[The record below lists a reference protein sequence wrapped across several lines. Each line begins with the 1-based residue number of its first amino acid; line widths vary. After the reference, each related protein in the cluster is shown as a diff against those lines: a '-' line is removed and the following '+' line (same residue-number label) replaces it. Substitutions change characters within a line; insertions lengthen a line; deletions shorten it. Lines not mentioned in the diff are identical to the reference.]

1 MIRTYL
7 ECREWLGSDYAIR
20 KKLDAGE
27 LYRVGWGLYSDKP
40 SPGLPELAAKRY
52 PATVVAMDSAFFYQG
67 LTDVVPDRLHLA
79 TARDT
84 TRIADRRIRQHFV
97 PAAILGVGV
106 AVIDWNGA
114 PCRTYD
120 LERLAIDA
128 VRMRTKLP
136 YELYKEVVLSLRARS
151 AELYPAK
158 IDDYLDAFPRRDS
171 ILASIEKEIF

>member
-1 MIRTYL
+1 MIWTYT
-7 ECREWLGSDYAIR
+7 ECRERVGSDYAIR
-20 KKLDAGE
+20 KKLEAGE
-27 LYRVGWGLYSDKP
+27 LHRVGWGLYSDKP

-52 PATVVAMDSAFFYQG
+52 PDAVIALDSAFFYQG

-97 PAAILGVGV
+97 PSSILGVGV

-136 YELYKEVVLSLRARS
+136 YELYKEVILSLRARS

-158 IDDYLDAFPRRDS
+158 IDDYLDAFPHRDS
-171 ILASIEKEIF
+171 ILASIEKEVF